1 MLLTASAYDKYFFDE
16 TQYLIKSC
24 AKFEPDQKF
33 YLFLINAD
41 KSVDKEIQKWHP
53 NIIIDHAEFKYDP
66 EKWRGLMC
74 SARTIP
80 LEKALTTY
88 REPLIYLDSDII
100 LRGPLTEL
108 FDQLKDYD
116 LIVRSR
122 PNLKTKG
129 AAGTEHAGKFNSG
142 VIAISPS
149 EQAITFIKE
158 YNRRVR
164 SHIKSGR
171 PIDFIDN
178 GIYTAIDQEYLYLV
192 YLDMKSN
199 LLFCPLDDKF
209 NDAYLNDKSVVWH
222 GKGVAR
228 TALKYK
234 REKSRYESKLK
245 FIKYSIY
252 CFVSQSYLKS
262 KSVLRQVIK

>member
-24 AKFEPDQKF
+24 AKFEPNQKF
-33 YLFLINAD
+33 YLFLINAA
-41 KSVDKEIQKWHP
+41 KSVDKEIKKWHP
-53 NIIIDHAEFKYDP
+53 NIIIEHAEFKYDP
-66 EKWRGLMC
+66 KKWRGLMC

-88 REPLIYLDSDII
+88 KEPIVYLDSDII
-100 LRGPLTEL
+100 LRGSLTAL
-108 FDQLKDYD
+108 FDQLKVYD

-149 EQAITFIKE
+149 DMGLNFIKE
-158 YNRRVR
+158 YNKRVR
-164 SHIKSGR
+164 NHIKSR
-171 PIDFIDN
+171 KPIDFIDN

-192 YLDMKSN
+192 YLDMKSD
-199 LLFCPLDDKF
+199 LRFRHLDIKF
-209 NDAYLNDKSVVWH
+209 NDPYFNDESPVWH

-245 FIKYSIY
+245 FIKYSIQ

-262 KSVLRQVIK
+262 KSVLRQVIE